1 MLQESGALLGR
12 TGLRLWKPSDDGWPT
27 GFEDLGAA
35 QPQRLWKVCAEE
47 QGKTEWSDRRCIA
60 VVGSR
65 KASVWGKACA
75 REIGESLSHSGI
87 CVISG
92 LARGIDAAALRGSLR
107 GPIPPIAILGNGLP
121 QIYPPENRRLA
132 QEIVS
137 AGGLLVSEYSPE
149 TPPRGYHFPQRNRL
163 ISAWSEAVVV
173 VEATCRSGSLGT
185 AHRAQEMGRT
195 VLTFPGSVVDGGH
208 AGCHSLIRDGAL
220 LMESVAEVQ
229 EWVITGRDSGHFLA
243 QERRLRKLW
252 KACGWKRKGAS
263 PPEMQ
268 KLEEIQRQTGWSAAF
283 LLQVWWRW
291 QECHAKDDPLDQ
303 GQV

>member
-1 MLQESGALLGR
+1 MEKSGASLKG
-12 TGLRLWKPSDDGWPT
+12 TDLRLWKRSGVGWPT
-27 GFEDLGAA
+27 GFEDLGAT
-35 QPQRLWKVCAEE
+35 QPQQLWKACAN
-47 QGKTEWSDRRCIA
+47 GKGEGEWSDKRCIA

-65 KASVWGKACA
+65 RASVWGKACA

-87 CVISG
+87 CIISG
-92 LARGIDAAALRGSLR
+92 LARGIDASALRGALR
-107 GPIPPIAILGNGLP
+107 GPVPPIAILGNGLP
-121 QIYPPENRRLA
+121 QIYPPENRGLA
-132 QEIVS
+132 EEIVF
-137 AGGLLVSEYSPE
+137 AGGLLVSEYPQG
-149 TPPRGYHFPQRNRL
+149 TPPRGFHFPQRNRL

-173 VEATCRSGSLGT
+173 VEATRRSGSLGT

-195 VLTFPGSVVDGGH
+195 VLTFPGSVADGSH

-229 EWVITGRDSGHFLA
+229 EWVTTGRDSGHFQA

-252 KACGWKRKGAS
+252 KTCGWNRTGAS

-291 QECHAKDDPLDQ
+291 QECHANDDPLDQ

>member
-1 MLQESGALLGR
+1 MLQKSDASLGGS
-12 TGLRLWKPSDDGWPT
+12 GLRLWKRSTDGWPT
-27 GFEDLGAA
+27 GFEDLGAT
-35 QPQRLWKVCAEE
+35 QPQQLWKACANGKGEE
-47 QGKTEWSDRRCIA
+47 EWSDRRCIA

-75 REIGESLSHSGI
+75 WEIGESLSHSGI

-92 LARGIDAAALRGSLR
+92 LARGIDAAALRGALR
-107 GPIPPIAILGNGLP
+107 GPVPPIAILGNGLP
-121 QIYPPENRRLA
+121 QIYPPENRGLA
-132 QEIVS
+132 EEIVS
-137 AGGLLVSEYSPE
+137 AGGLLVSEYPPG

-173 VEATCRSGSLGT
+173 VEATRRSGSLGT

-195 VLTFPGSVVDGGH
+195 VLTFPGSVAEGGH

-229 EWVITGRDSGHFLA
+229 EWVLTGRDSGHFQA

-252 KACGWKRKGAS
+252 KACGWDQSDSSLPEAS
-263 PPEMQ
+263 R
-268 KLEEIQRQTGWSAAF
+268 LEELQRQTGWSAAF

-291 QECHAKDDPLDQ
+291 QEHHGKDGTLDQ

>member
-12 TGLRLWKPSDDGWPT
+12 TGLRLCNPTHHVWPT

-121 QIYPPENRRLA
+121 QIYPPENRGLA
-132 QEIVS
+132 EEIVS
-137 AGGLLVSEYSPE
+137 AGGLLVSEYPPE

-291 QECHAKDDPLDQ
+291 QECQAKDDPLDQ